1 MSLRVSSTQ
10 NVYNYQKQLNA
21 ADERQSKL
29 MEQGD
34 GQKLHRPSDNSVD
47 YTKYLRYHISDSEN
61 GQYQSNVGTG
71 ISWMKTTDSAMVSMT
86 DIMTT
91 FKEKTVAAA
100 NDTNTTND
108 MQATAK
114 EMLAE
119 IQELVSLGNTQQG
132 DRYVFAGQSDR
143 TQPFAIST
151 TEIDRGL
158 AKTLDDNQAAYF
170 SGKRGA
176 DSSGSL
182 HQMLTLNGS
191 DGNVYYLNTTNG
203 YIYTQDFVENGYK
216 DKTAANADA
225 KVDPAID
232 AVGQFAGWNDGTH
245 TVSEYFKNS
254 GELISSATELTG
266 AEAVNMTQDDITTL
280 SFTFATVKQQV
291 VTYTGDLN
299 YISMVKQNGPTDPSA
314 DTVNVTGQ
322 DLFGSDIFD
331 DANSGNKCSGA
342 AMLNEMLTVYAK
354 TNAGDHL
361 WLTTDGQ
368 TVSDQA
374 HAVTVTAET
383 KLGARQGLY
392 DSVKEM
398 LGNQSTTITQDI
410 TDVSSADV
418 AKLAVQLM
426 EAQAVYN
433 MSLSLGARIL
443 PTSLADYL

>member
-21 ADERQSKL
+21 ADERKSKL

-34 GQKLHRPSDNSVD
+34 GMKLHRPSDNSVD
-47 YTKYLRYHISDSEN
+47 YAKYLRYDISDSEN
-61 GQYQSNVGTG
+61 NQYQSNVSTAV
-71 ISWMKTTDSAMVSMT
+71 SWMKNTDAAMVSMT
-86 DIMTT
+86 DIMQT

-100 NDTNTTND
+100 NDTNTTTD

-132 DRYVFAGQSDR
+132 DRYVFSGQSDT

-151 TEIDRGL
+151 EKIQRGL
-158 AKTLDDNQAAYF
+158 AKTLDDKQAAYF
-170 SGKRGA
+170 GGKRGA

-191 DGNVYYLNTTNG
+191 DGNTYYLNTTNG
-203 YIYTQDFVENGYK
+203 YIYTQDFVEQGYK
-216 DKTAANADA
+216 DKTADNANAI
-225 KVDPAID
+225 VDPAID
-232 AVGQFAGWNDGTH
+232 AVGQLEGWSDGRQKG
-245 TVSEYFKNS
+245 SDYFKNT
-254 GELISSATELTG
+254 GELIQQNTVLKG
-266 AEAVNMTQDDITTL
+266 AEAVNMTQPDIDKVEF
-280 SFTFATVKQQV
+280 SFATVQQQV
-291 VTYTGDLN
+291 VTYTGDQK

-331 DANSGNKCSGA
+331 DANSGNTVSGT
-342 AMLNEMLTVYAK
+342 AMLNEMLTVHAK
-354 TNAGDHL
+354 TDGGDTK
-361 WLTTDGQ
+361 WLVTDGQ

-383 KLGARQGLY
+383 KLGSRQNLY
-392 DSVKEM
+392 NSVKEM
-398 LGNQSTTITQDI
+398 LGNQNTQITQDI